1 MQQVVLRDDVIEL
14 SAPTAED
21 VPAIFAACQ
30 DPDVA
35 RYTTL
40 PFPYAVEDAVSFV
53 AEAVPETWAHP
64 HGGIWAIRRD
74 GEFGGVVGLHPRG
87 ARVSE
92 IGYWTAPSARGQGLV
107 TRAVGL
113 VVEQA
118 FAAGLD
124 RIDWVAAVGNWAS
137 WKVAWRH
144 GFTLEGIKRGAIADN
159 SRPGHPLRDGW
170 FGGLLAT
177 DPRTPA
183 RDWLGPVG
191 TLPARPDPARPLDL
205 VRQFH
210 ETYDVPVITTGADL
224 DVPSLGMRM
233 ALIAEEFGELVG
245 AVFGDAAEGV
255 VLQGYGDALAF
266 DEERRDTV
274 AAADALADLV
284 YVAYGM
290 ALETGIPLDDV
301 LGEVQRSN
309 LSKLDADG
317 SVIRRADG
325 KVLKG
330 PGFRAPDIARV
341 LRERTLG

>member
-1 MQQVVLRDDVIEL
+1 MQRVVLRDEVIEL
-14 SAPTAED
+14 SAPTTED

-30 DPDVA
+30 DADIA

-40 PFPYAVEDAVSFV
+40 PFPYTIEDALSFV
-53 AEAVPETWAHP
+53 AEAVPETWAHE
-64 HGGIWAIRRD
+64 HGAVWAIRRD
-74 GEFGGVVGLHPRG
+74 GEFAGMIGLHPRG
-87 ARVSE
+87 PRVSE
-92 IGYWTAPSARGQGLV
+92 IGYWTSPSARGQGLV

-113 VVEQA
+113 VVDQA
-118 FAAGLD
+118 FASGIE

-137 WKVAWRH
+137 WKAVWRH
-144 GFTLEGIKRGAIADN
+144 GFVLEGTRRGWMGDN
-159 SRPGHPLRDGW
+159 SHPGEPLRDGW

-183 RDWLGPVG
+183 GDWLGPEG
-191 TLPARPDPARPLDL
+191 SLPARPDPARPLDL

-210 ETYDVPVITTGADL
+210 ETYDVPVVTTGADV

-233 ALIAEEFGELVG
+233 ALIAEEFAELVG

-266 DEERRDTV
+266 DEDRRDTV

-290 ALETGIPLDDV
+290 ALETGIPLDHV
-301 LGEVQRSN
+301 LAEVQRSN
-309 LSKLDADG
+309 LSKLDVDG

-330 PGFRAPDIARV
+330 PGFQAPDIARV